1 MQEII
6 QLYHELT
13 GDTPDRVVE
22 IPGAVSARRYFRLF
36 KGTQTMIGT
45 FSPDSRETKAF
56 LEFAEKF
63 SSLGIHVPDVYAASA
78 DHHFYLQT
86 DLGDQRM
93 HELVAGRN
101 TKELGQDL
109 MGYYAAAIRELVRM
123 QFLAHEK
130 IDYSVCVPRQYFDR
144 QSVIWDLNHFKY
156 YFLKTSGIPFD
167 EQFLEDAFQQFADQ
181 FDRME
186 ATYFMFRDFQTRNI
200 MIHEDTAWLID
211 FQGGR
216 KGPVQYDLASLVYE
230 SKAALTPEDR
240 SRIIE
245 IYIHTAAAFS
255 HMDTDLFMEGFYQAA
270 LIRILQALGAYGLR
284 GMVEKKAVFL
294 QSIPAG
300 LENLGEVLEKVAGNA
315 IHGYFRKL
323 LEKLV
328 GTKDT
333 YRILPESFEGLT
345 ITLYSFSYRKPLPD
359 DLAGNGGGFVYD
371 CRFLTNPGKCEELK
385 MLNGLDTAVQEFME
399 KDPEVGLF
407 LDSVKNQAGAAI
419 RTYMNRGY
427 RNLMFSFGCTGGQH
441 RSVYVSHRFATWCRS
456 LQGVRTI
463 EIHRELGRE
472 L

>member
-1 MQEII
+1 
-6 QLYHELT
+6 
-13 GDTPDRVVE
+13 
-22 IPGAVSARRYFRLF
+22 
-36 KGTQTMIGT
+36 
-45 FSPDSRETKAF
+45 
-56 LEFAEKF
+56 
-63 SSLGIHVPDVYAASA
+63 
-78 DHHFYLQT
+78 
-86 DLGDQRM
+86 
-93 HELVAGRN
+93 
-101 TKELGQDL
+101 
-109 MGYYAAAIRELVRM
+109 MGYYVAAIRELVRM

-167 EQFLEDAFQQFADQ
+167 EQLLEDAFQQFADQ
-181 FDRME
+181 FGRME
-186 ATYFMFRDFQTRNI
+186 ATHFMFRDFQTRNI

-230 SKAALTPEDR
+230 SKAALTPSDR
-240 SRIIE
+240 AGIIE
-245 IYIHTAAAFS
+245 EYIRTAATYC
-255 HMDTDLFMEGFYQAA
+255 HMDKDLFMEGFYQAA

-300 LENLGEVLEKVAGNA
+300 LENLGEVLEKVPGNA
-315 IHGYFRKL
+315 IHRYFREL

-328 GTKDT
+328 DTRNT
-333 YRILPESFEGLT
+333 YRTLPESFEGLT
-345 ITLYSFSYRKPLPD
+345 ITVFSFSYRRSLPD

-371 CRFLTNPGKCEELK
+371 CRFLTNPGKYDELK
-385 MLNGLDTAVQEFME
+385 MLNGFDKAVQEFME
-399 KDPEVGLF
+399 KDFEVGLF
-407 LDSVKNQAGAAI
+407 LDSVKNQAGAVI

-427 RNLMFSFGCTGGQH
+427 RNIMFSFGCTGGQH